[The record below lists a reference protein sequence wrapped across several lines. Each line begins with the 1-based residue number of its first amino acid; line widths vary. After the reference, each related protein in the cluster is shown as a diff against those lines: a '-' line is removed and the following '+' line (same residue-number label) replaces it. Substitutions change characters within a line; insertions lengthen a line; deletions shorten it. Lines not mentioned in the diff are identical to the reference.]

1 MKKLCCVLFA
11 CALLLCGLALAE
23 PAVIACVGDS
33 LTYGVKPNTM
43 GEQSEN
49 AYPTVLNGLL
59 GEDYDVQNYGKPG
72 STLTEKGVCYRNRD
86 GYQKSLDAA
95 ADMYIIMLGTND
107 ANVKC
112 EWDAALFE
120 SDLGD
125 MVDAYRAASPDATV
139 YLMAPPAVFMESAS
153 GPFAINED
161 LLRGE
166 LRDIVARVASEKET
180 GYIDLFAA
188 TEGHPEWMGGDGV
201 HFLDEGYLQLA
212 NIVYEG
218 IREDAA
224 KVSGL

>member
-1 MKKLCCVLFA
+1 MKHAFAILLACVM
-11 CALLLCGLALAE
+11 LLTGLALAE

-49 AYPTVLNGLL
+49 AYPTVLNALL
-59 GEDYDVQNYGKPG
+59 GEDYEVQNYGKPG

-86 GYQKSLDAA
+86 VYQESLDAA
-95 ADMYIIMLGTND
+95 ADMVIIMLGTND
-107 ANVKC
+107 ANVEC

-120 SDLGD
+120 SDLND
-125 MVDAYRAASPDATV
+125 MVDAYRAARADTIV

-153 GPFAINED
+153 GAFVMDAD

-166 LRDIVARVASEKET
+166 LRDIVSRVASEKGT

-188 TEGHPEWMGGDGV
+188 TEAHPEWMGGDGV
-201 HFLDEGYLQLA
+201 HFLDEGYLQVA
-212 NIVYEG
+212 NVVYEG

-224 KVSGL
+224 KLIG